1 MGATDQ
7 YEGMLAETV
16 TVLGHGGDAIHAYFA
31 RPTGPGP
38 FPGVVLLHHMPGW
51 DEWYK
56 EATLRF
62 AHHGYAAIAPDLY
75 CRVGHGSPDDV
86 AAKARAD
93 GGVPDDQVVGDAAG
107 AAAFLRGQ
115 PTSNGKVGVIGSCS
129 GGRHAFLAATRS
141 DAFDAVVDL
150 WGGNVVMAKEDLSD
164 KRPVAPIEYTKD
176 LSIPLLGLFGE
187 EDQSPTPE
195 QVAMHEAELKK
206 HGADYEFHM
215 YPGAGHGFF
224 YHDRPAA
231 YRAEQAVDGWQK
243 VFAFFARHLGAPA

>member
-1 MGATDQ
+1 MVATDQ

-93 GGVPDDQVVGDAAG
+93 GGVLDDQVVGDAAG

-129 GGRHAFLAATRS
+129 GGRHAFLALPLRRRVLGRAQGDDTPATLAARRGRGS
-141 DAFDAVVDL
+141 GRPGADPARRR
-150 WGGNVVMAKEDLSD
+150 WGRWSLGSGC
-164 KRPVAPIEYTKD
+164 
-176 LSIPLLGLFGE
+176 LGLALTAAG
-187 EDQSPTPE
+187 PARLRLR
-195 QVAMHEAELKK
+195 VA
-206 HGADYEFHM
+206 GRGRSAD
-215 YPGAGHGFF
+215 PRRG
-224 YHDRPAA
+224 RC
-231 YRAEQAVDGWQK
+231 RAR
-243 VFAFFARHLGAPA
+243 ARSG